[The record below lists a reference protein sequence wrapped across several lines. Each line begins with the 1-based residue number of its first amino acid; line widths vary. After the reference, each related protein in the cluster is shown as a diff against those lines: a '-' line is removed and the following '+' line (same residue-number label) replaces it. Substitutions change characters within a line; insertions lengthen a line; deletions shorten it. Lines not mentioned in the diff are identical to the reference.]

1 VVQRPLQK
9 AAGCGVERKQT
20 NRRWHNLVPEGNA
33 KVFLLVVAF
42 LFFLW
47 GENFS
52 LALFTRIFLM
62 PLYHHMCV

>member
-1 VVQRPLQK
+1 LQK

-42 LFFLW
+42 LFFF
-47 GENFS
+47 GERTFH
-52 LALFTRIFLM
+52 L
-62 PLYHHMCV
+62 LYLPGYFWCPSTITCVYKY